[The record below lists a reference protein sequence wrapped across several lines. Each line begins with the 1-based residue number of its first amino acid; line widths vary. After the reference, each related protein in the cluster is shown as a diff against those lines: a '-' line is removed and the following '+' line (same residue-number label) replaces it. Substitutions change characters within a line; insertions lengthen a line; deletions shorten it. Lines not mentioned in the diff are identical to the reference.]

1 MSLNEMPY
9 WRQLLWARHVYW
21 TLLVKHIAQ
30 RYHNTVLGFFW
41 TLLGPLLSIMIYVA
55 VFSLV
60 FRIQMENYPIY
71 LLTSMLPFNF
81 FKTAIESSANSL
93 YESETYFTRHYLPKM
108 VFPMVAVS
116 IALFDFVT
124 SYSVLLCL
132 GAFIGFRPSYVQ
144 LIVPFS
150 LVVLILFTLG
160 CSFIAS
166 ILGAYFADTRQA
178 VVYVMQALLFVTPV
192 LYPTSM
198 APDSMKSLLALN
210 PLTYFVSNFN
220 LPLYYHQAIPPM
232 GVMVSILLAFG
243 SLIVGLAVFRK
254 YEVDLVFRL

>member
-1 MSLNEMPY
+1 M
-9 WRQLLWARHVYW
+9 WARHVYW
-21 TLLVKHIAQ
+21 TLLVKHITQ

-41 TLLGPLLSIMIYVA
+41 TLLGPLLNIMIYVA
-55 VFSLV
+55 VFSAV

-71 LLTSMLPFNF
+71 LLASMLPFNF
-81 FKTAIESSANSL
+81 FKTAVENSTNSL
-93 YESETYFTRHYLPKM
+93 FEAETYFTRHYLPKM

-124 SYSVLLCL
+124 SYTVLLGL
-132 GAFIGFRPSYVQ
+132 GALIGFHPSYIQ
-144 LIVPFS
+144 LILPFS
-150 LVVLILFTLG
+150 LLILILFTLG

-178 VVYVMQALLFVTPV
+178 VVYLMQALLFVTPV

-198 APDSMKSLLALN
+198 APENMKFLLALN

-220 LPLYYHQAIPPM
+220 LPLYYHQAIPPY
-232 GVMVSILLAFG
+232 GAIASILLAFG
-243 SLIVGLAVFRK
+243 FLIVGLAVFRK
-254 YEVDLVFRL
+254 YEVNLVFRL